1 MHTIYEA
8 VTAFLE
14 EGCHCLIDGVHYT
27 TATKLE
33 LPALGD
39 GERKKVK
46 EKLAEGYPEIKC
58 KSGLHLFKVDE
69 KTKVEESL
77 TQFLSEGSTVVP
89 GASPEDEQDLPTEE
103 DLVRLLER
111 HLGTSIDNASLSAC
125 WLQGEVVD
133 PRAVQSLPHGM
144 LLEVETMAFMPQREL
159 CEVKGIGEQKA
170 ARIYAAAK
178 WQSMC
183 P

>member
-103 DLVRLLER
+103 V
-111 HLGTSIDNASLSAC
+111 
-125 WLQGEVVD
+125 
-133 PRAVQSLPHGM
+133 
-144 LLEVETMAFMPQREL
+144 
-159 CEVKGIGEQKA
+159 
-170 ARIYAAAK
+170 ARVT
-178 WQSMC
+178 
-183 P
+183 

>member
-1 MHTIYEA
+1 MATGA
-8 VTAFLE
+8 VHQAQQVLPLE
-14 EGCHCLIDGVHYT
+14 Q
-27 TATKLE
+27 
-33 LPALGD
+33 
-39 GERKKVK
+39 VK

-58 KSGLHLFKVDE
+58 KRYGFGPERGLHLFKVAG

-103 DLVRLLER
+103 VARVTWATPADQVRNTFIHFEG
-111 HLGTSIDNASLSAC
+111 GT
-125 WLQGEVVD
+125 EVVD
-133 PRAVQSLPHGM
+133 PRAVQSMPHGM